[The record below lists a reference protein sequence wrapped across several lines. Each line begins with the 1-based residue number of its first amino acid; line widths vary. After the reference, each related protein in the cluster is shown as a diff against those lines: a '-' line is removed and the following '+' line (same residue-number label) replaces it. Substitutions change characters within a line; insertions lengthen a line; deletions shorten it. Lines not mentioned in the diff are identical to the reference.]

1 MRGSAQQVRISAIQ
15 IEGNL
20 KTRDLIIHRE
30 LPFQSGDTVPLS
42 ELTGL
47 LETAKNQL
55 VNLNLFNE
63 VLVTSDSA
71 SFFEVRVHIKLT
83 EKWYFWPIP
92 TLEYADRNVNQWYS
106 FKLNPERL
114 NYGLYNFRY
123 NAFGLNH
130 TFKVALIHGYTRNYG
145 VEYRIPYWD
154 KKRQWGG
161 ALQASRRLNH
171 EIVYATV
178 HNRQQFYKDPDRD
191 VNRRSSIS
199 GILFFRPEIF
209 TRYHLNAGY
218 YRQQV
223 SDTVLKLNPHFSR
236 GGINFSMIY
245 IGLGVHYQKTDNEHY
260 STKGLITG
268 AAISLNR
275 LPETHQNWIDLSG
288 WGEHYKPLIGKFS
301 HALFVGGRWR
311 NNISIPYPLTSALGF
326 RYYVRGFE
334 PYVIEGNNF
343 ILIKSEFRYD
353 LLKDQL
359 LSTGFIP
366 LKNYKKTITSSQL
379 TFFGDAGL
387 VEPGKDAV
395 NHNDFAS
402 KWMAGVGLGWNW
414 VFYFDKV
421 VRFEYSV
428 NHTGDFLGNLHFTKS
443 F

>member
-1 MRGSAQQVRISAIQ
+1 MSAQQVRISAIHL
-15 IEGNL
+15 EGNL
-20 KTRDLIIHRE
+20 KTRDLIIYRE
-30 LPFQSGDTVPLS
+30 LPFQSGDTIQKS
-42 ELTGL
+42 DLTGL
-47 LETAKNQL
+47 LELSKNQL

-63 VLVTSDSA
+63 VLVTSEYSD
-71 SFFEVRVHIKLT
+71 FFKVKVHIKLT
-83 EKWYFWPIP
+83 EKWYLWPIP

-130 TFKVALIHGYTRNYG
+130 TFKLALIHGYTRNYG
-145 VEYRIPYWD
+145 FEYRIPYWD
-154 KKRQWGG
+154 KKRQWGSSF
-161 ALQASRRLNH
+161 QASRRLNH
-171 EIVYATV
+171 EIVYATA

-199 GILFFRPEIF
+199 GSLFFRPKMF
-209 TRYHLNAGY
+209 TRFHLNAGY
-218 YRQQV
+218 YHQQV
-223 SDTVLKLNPHFSR
+223 SDTVLKLNPDFSR
-236 GGINFSMIY
+236 GGINFSLIY
-245 IGLGVHYQKTDNEHY
+245 IGLGVHYQKTDNQY
-260 STKGLITG
+260 YPTKGIMAGSTL
-268 AAISLNR
+268 SVNR
-275 LPETHQNWIDLSG
+275 LPETYQNWIEVSA
-288 WGEHYKPLIGKFS
+288 WGEHYKPLLAKVS
-301 HALFVGGRWR
+301 HGLFVGGRLR
-311 NNISIPYPLTSALGF
+311 NRISIPYPLTSALGYK
-326 RYYVRGFE
+326 YYVRGFE

-353 LLKDQL
+353 LIKNKLMN
-359 LSTGFIP
+359 TGFIP

-379 TFFGDAGL
+379 TFFSDAGY
-387 VEPGKDAV
+387 VSPGGNVV
-395 NHNDFAS
+395 NYNDLSS